1 MVSHGES
8 NASLSTK
15 PTTSATLNSTQR
27 KDGEEVKKVET
38 TIKTGKK
45 GKKGPK
51 KQRVHIYHEW
61 DENLLKD
68 HKINKAI
75 NTINSIIRLIFKN
88 NKDSLAITTTNQNI
102 GSLNGPPANRLIEE
116 YRIVELQKIAK

>member
-1 MVSHGES
+1 M
-8 NASLSTK
+8 
-15 PTTSATLNSTQR
+15 
-27 KDGEEVKKVET
+27 KKVET